1 MFRNY
6 LIYFIFII
14 IPVILYVVYKVL
26 KTEFLKNKIND
37 VKNLIVILTLSS
49 YIYAVLFYN
58 GEFIYDMNYI
68 KCVVIFLSMA
78 LLIFVYGTIRNKE
91 DVYQKNIIIYI
102 ILYLILL
109 ISLTMVIKRV
119 WHFNFN
125 NLINFDS
132 PFVRL
137 KPFYSIRN
145 FLRSDVLL
153 STKMY
158 QLVGNLVAFVPLSFL
173 LMIKDEKYKNI
184 FSQLKIILV
193 IIVSIEFLQLL
204 TGTGT
209 LDIDDVILNSSGVI
223 IFTFLITRFNIID
236 YVKKIFYFDLKLNK
250 KMKYIL
256 FLFVSVIPLI
266 FIVDT
271 LLITI
276 GKII

>member
-6 LIYFIFII
+6 SIYFIFII
-14 IPVILYVVYKVL
+14 IPSILYVVYKVL
-26 KTEFLKNKIND
+26 KTEFLKNKVDEI
-37 VKNLIVILTLSS
+37 KNLIVILTLSS

-68 KCVVIFLSMA
+68 KCVVIFLSVS
-78 LLIFVYGTIRNKE
+78 LLIFMHGIIRNKE
-91 DVYQKNIIIYI
+91 DVYRKNIIIYI

-119 WHFNFN
+119 GHFNFN

-132 PFVRL
+132 SFVRL

-209 LDIDDVILNSSGVI
+209 LDVDDVILNSSGVI
-223 IFTFLITRFNIID
+223 IFTFLVTRFNVID
-236 YVKKIFYFDLKLNK
+236 YIKKIFYFDLKLNK
-250 KMKYIL
+250 KIKYIL
-256 FLFVSVIPLI
+256 FWVVSIIPLI
-266 FIVDT
+266 FIVDI